1 MILHLCV
8 HGIFMVYFMKSWRSI
23 HDSWTHHEGFM
34 NKFRAVQLWGFPDPC
49 SGYPSRLSPWQQ
61 PHGWAGSQ
69 GCCERASGEA
79 WGPWRSSAVLWIICF
94 LFAQKAPPSVFL
106 RRSWRAP
113 GSKFHDVTSAKLGAD
128 RWQGSQDE
136 SWGACRRASVVT
148 ITNEAL
154 SE

>member
-1 MILHLCV
+1 MIL

-79 WGPWRSSAVLWIICF
+79 WDPWRSSAAWSAGSFHEIMNKKAFMAMQKIHENHEWFMKDSWKGAPHFMAYSWFTSWNHEDPFMIHEHIMKDSWII
-94 LFAQKAPPSVFL
+94 
-106 RRSWRAP
+106 
-113 GSKFHDVTSAKLGAD
+113 H
-128 RWQGSQDE
+128 E
-136 SWGACRRASVVT
+136 
-148 ITNEAL
+148 
-154 SE
+154 